1 MAEENSTTAQHG
13 LRPQKRSEKY
23 LVIGTYYETRQTTYD
38 YIAAPSQAQA
48 EGIVRKA
55 RDKGDLWEPV
65 ATYDFRELMETA
77 VELKEMT
84 CAEVRKGWKTTKSM
98 L

>member
-1 MAEENSTTAQHG
+1 MAEENSTIAQHG
-13 LRPQKRSEKY
+13 RRPQRKSEKY

-38 YIAAPSQAQA
+38 YIAAQSPEQA
-48 EGIVRKA
+48 EWIVRKA

-65 ATYDFRELMETA
+65 TTYDFRELMETA

-84 CAEVRKGWKTTKSM
+84 RAKVRQSWKTTKSM